1 MINLTNITYHGDGD
15 WVTLHAYVIALA
27 HTIDEPPA
35 IVMAYLRS
43 NPWCAIGQRICATYG
58 IDYSLNGGYP
68 SEVGR
73 DFVED
78 TSVAE
83 LSDLAQ
89 SVRAWELHL
98 RYLYIVAR
106 NAGAYEN

>member
-1 MINLTNITYHGDGD
+1 MINLTNITYVGR
-15 WVTLHAYVIALA
+15 WATWRAYVIALA

-35 IVMAYLRS
+35 IVMSYLRS
-43 NPWCAIGQRICATYG
+43 TPWCAIGQRACKTYC

-68 SEVGR
+68 STIDR
-73 DFVED
+73 DFVEA

-89 SVRAWELHL
+89 SVRAWEMHL
-98 RYLYIVAR
+98 RYLYVVAR
-106 NAGAYEN
+106 NSGAYAED

>member
-1 MINLTNITYHGDGD
+1 MINLTNITYHDG
-15 WVTLHAYVIALA
+15 WATLHAYVIALA

-43 NPWCAIGQRICATYG
+43 NPWCAIGQRICKTYC

-68 SEVGR
+68 SEIGR
-73 DFVED
+73 DFVEE

-83 LSDLAQ
+83 LSDLAS
-89 SVRAWELHL
+89 SVHTWEMHL